1 MKKFICWLAGHEWK
15 YNFPSLPNKR
25 ICRCCKSKQKMNLK
39 TLEWYDVKKFPFDVR
54 DDEEIIRKWF

>member
-15 YNFPSLPNKR
+15 
-25 ICRCCKSKQKMNLK
+25 CRCCKSKQKMNLK